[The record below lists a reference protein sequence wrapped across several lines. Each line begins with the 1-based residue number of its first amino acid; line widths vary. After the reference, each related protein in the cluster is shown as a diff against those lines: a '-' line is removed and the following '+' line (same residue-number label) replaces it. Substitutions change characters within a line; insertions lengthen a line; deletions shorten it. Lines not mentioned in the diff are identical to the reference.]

1 MPVIEAMACGCPVVT
16 SDVSALPEYAF
27 GHRSLLWWATLSMI
41 AIESTMFALL
51 VVSYIYLKG
60 RVVHWPPATPPP
72 ALIWG
77 TINTVVL
84 LVSAIPNELTKRAAE
99 KLDVRGVQFWLVICM
114 IFGAAFNVMRVLEF
128 GALNVSWDTNAYGSL
143 IWALLGFHT
152 AHILTD
158 VLDTGVLTVLM
169 FTGPIDEHRFVDA
182 SENAMYWYFVV
193 IVWLPIYGLIYIA
206 PRII

>member
-1 MPVIEAMACGCPVVT
+1 MSRAAI
-16 SDVSALPEYAF
+16 DVSALPEYAF

-51 VVSYIYLKG
+51 AVSYIYLKG

-152 AHILTD
+152 VHILTD

>member
-1 MPVIEAMACGCPVVT
+1 MSRAAI
-16 SDVSALPEYAF
+16 DVSALPEYAF

-51 VVSYIYLKG
+51 AVSYIYLNG

>member
-1 MPVIEAMACGCPVVT
+1 MSRAAI
-16 SDVSALPEYAF
+16 DVSALPEYAF

-51 VVSYIYLKG
+51 AVSYIYLKG

>member
-1 MPVIEAMACGCPVVT
+1 MSRAAI
-16 SDVSALPEYAF
+16 DVSALPEYAF

-51 VVSYIYLKG
+51 AVSYIYLKG

-77 TINTVVL
+77 TINTVIL

-99 KLDVRGVQFWLVICM
+99 RLDVRGVQFWLVICM

>member
-1 MPVIEAMACGCPVVT
+1 MSRAAI
-16 SDVSALPEYAF
+16 DVSALPEYAF

-51 VVSYIYLKG
+51 AVSYIYLKG

-99 KLDVRGVQFWLVICM
+99 KLDVRGMQFWLVICM

>member
-1 MPVIEAMACGCPVVT
+1 MSRAAI
-16 SDVSALPEYAF
+16 DVSALPEYAF

-51 VVSYIYLKG
+51 AVSYIYLKG

-143 IWALLGFHT
+143 IWALLGLHT

>member
-1 MPVIEAMACGCPVVT
+1 MSRAAI
-16 SDVSALPEYAF
+16 DVSALPEYAF

-51 VVSYIYLKG
+51 AVSYIYLKG

-77 TINTVVL
+77 TINTVIL

>member
-1 MPVIEAMACGCPVVT
+1 MSRAAI
-16 SDVSALPEYAF
+16 DVSALPEYAF

-51 VVSYIYLKG
+51 AVSYIYLKG

-77 TINTVVL
+77 TINTVIL

-99 KLDVRGVQFWLVICM
+99 KLDVRGVQFWLVVCL
-114 IFGAAFNVMRVLEF
+114 IFGAAFNVIRVFEF
-128 GALNVSWDTNAYGSL
+128 GALNVSWDTNAYGSW